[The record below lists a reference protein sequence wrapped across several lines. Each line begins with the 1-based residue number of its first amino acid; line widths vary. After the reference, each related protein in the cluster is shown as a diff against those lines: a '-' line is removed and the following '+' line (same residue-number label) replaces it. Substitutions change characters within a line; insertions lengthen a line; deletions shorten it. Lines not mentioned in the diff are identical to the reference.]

1 MRSQDESNSEKG
13 HQVILLL
20 GSNLGGRRRMLADA
34 KEMIGRKAG
43 SVVRES
49 SLYETEPWGF
59 ESQHAFLNQV
69 LALETHLEP
78 QELMELLLEIEKE
91 LGRGSGSGPASVSGP
106 GLDHNNSYPDKSGNN
121 EPGGSNAGYSSRV
134 IDIDILFYGQRIID
148 TPSLKVPHPQLHKR
162 RFTLEPLSELYPN
175 LVHPGFGKAISRL
188 LDECHDH
195 SQVHKIS

>member
-1 MRSQDESNSEKG
+1 MRRRNDSEREKG

-43 SVVRES
+43 PVIRES

-69 LALETHLEP
+69 LAMETHLEP

-91 LGRGSGSGPASVSGP
+91 LGRGSDRKKLSNNASG
-106 GLDHNNSYPDKSGNN
+106 D
-121 EPGGSNAGYSSRV
+121 SNAGYSSRV
-134 IDIDILFYGQRIID
+134 IDIDILFYDQRIID

-162 RFTLEPLSELYPN
+162 RFTLEPLNELDPN
-175 LVHPGFGKAISRL
+175 LVHPFFGKTISRL
-188 LDECHDH
+188 LAECHDS